1 MKDYISL
8 YLEYLLV
15 ELGLAE
21 NTRKAYER
29 DLRLLLQGLDFESPA
44 ELLYVTRQDI
54 LGYLQQLKAEGRS
67 AATIA
72 RKLAAI
78 KGFYQFMQREG
89 YLKTD
94 PSEAI
99 EASNKGLHLPRYL
112 SVEEIESLLEQ
123 PNLGTPEGYRD
134 RTMLEVLYATGMRV
148 SELMNIPVSNI
159 HLDWEMLVAY
169 GKRNKERMIPLG
181 KTAIKFLRSYL
192 DFVRPELLKQQEQAA
207 EKNGLKNKGRKTVE
221 NLFLTRSGQPM
232 SRIRFYQIL
241 EQYAKEAGITK
252 KISPHVLRHSFATH
266 LLNNGADLRVVQELL
281 GHADISTTQIYT
293 HMDGERLKEI
303 YEKAF
308 PRA

>member
-1 MKDYISL
+1 MKDYLAL

-15 ELGLAE
+15 ELGLAD

-29 DLRLLLQGLDFESPA
+29 DLRLLLEHLDYEQPG
-44 ELLYVTRQDI
+44 ELIYVTRQDI
-54 LGYLQQLKAEGRS
+54 QGYLQDLKEEGRS

-78 KGFYQFMQREG
+78 KGFYQFMQTEG
-89 YLKTD
+89 YLKEN

-99 EASNKGLHLPRYL
+99 EASKKGLHLPRYL
-112 SVEEIESLLEQ
+112 SVEEIELLLDQ
-123 PNLGTPEGYRD
+123 PNLGTAQGYRD

-148 SELMNIPVSNI
+148 SELMNIPVGSV

-181 KTAIKFLRSYL
+181 KTALKYLRYYL
-192 DFVRPELLKQQEQAA
+192 DYVRPELVK
-207 EKNGLKNKGRKTVE
+207 KGNKKVE
-221 NLFLTRSGQPM
+221 NLFLNRSGQPM
-232 SRIRFYQIL
+232 TRIRFYQLL
-241 EQYAKEAGITK
+241 EEYAREAGITK

>member
-1 MKDYISL
+1 MKDYVAL

-15 ELGLAE
+15 ELGLAD

-29 DLRLLLQGLDFESPA
+29 DLKLLQEKLDYEQPG
-44 ELLYVTRQDI
+44 ELIYVTRQDI
-54 LGYLQQLKAEGRS
+54 IGYLQDLKSEGRS

-78 KGFYQFMQREG
+78 KGFFQFMQAEG
-89 YLKTD
+89 YLKEN

-99 EASNKGLHLPRYL
+99 EASKKGLHLPRYL
-112 SVEEIESLLEQ
+112 TVEEIELLLEQ
-123 PNLGTPEGYRD
+123 PNLGTPRGYRD

-148 SELMNIPVSNI
+148 SELMNIPVSSV

-181 KTAIKFLRSYL
+181 KTAIKYLRFYL
-192 DFVRPELLKQQEQAA
+192 DYVRPELV
-207 EKNGLKNKGRKTVE
+207 KNNSKRVE
-221 NLFLTRSGQPM
+221 NLFLNRNGQPM
-232 SRIRFYQIL
+232 TRIRFYQIL
-241 EQYAKEAGITK
+241 EEYAKEAGITK

-293 HMDGERLKEI
+293 HMEGERLKEI

>member
-1 MKDYISL
+1 MKDYVAL

-21 NTRKAYER
+21 NTRKSYAR
-29 DLRLLLQGLDFESPA
+29 DLKLLQEYLDYEQPG
-44 ELLYVTRQDI
+44 ELIYASRQDI
-54 LGYLQQLKAEGRS
+54 IGYLQDLKAEGRS

-72 RKLAAI
+72 RRLAAI
-78 KGFYQFMQREG
+78 KGFYQFLQAEG
-89 YLKTD
+89 YLKEN

-99 EASNKGLHLPRYL
+99 EASKRGLQLPRYL
-112 SVEEIESLLEQ
+112 SVEEIELLLEQ
-123 PNLGTPEGYRD
+123 PNLGTPQGYRD

-148 SELMNIPVSNI
+148 SELMNIPVSSV
-159 HLDWEMLVAY
+159 HLDWELLVAY

-181 KTAIKFLRSYL
+181 KTALKYLRYYL
-192 DFVRPELLKQQEQAA
+192 DYVRPELIKRGQASN
-207 EKNGLKNKGRKTVE
+207 KNATKKKVE
-221 NLFLTRSGQPM
+221 NLFLNRSGQPM
-232 SRIRFYQIL
+232 TRIRFYQIL
-241 EQYAKEAGITK
+241 EEYAKEAGITK

-293 HMDGERLKEI
+293 HIDGERLKEI